1 MQSLLSWLRR
11 SEGLTTISVLV
22 LLLLPLTLFFP
33 VTIGPYTLLPA
44 DNLFQYQPFR
54 AAAAQFGIT
63 LPQNS
68 LLDDLILENYQ
79 WKRFILSALS
89 GGELPLWNP
98 YLFAGVPF
106 LAAGQHSALYPLSVL
121 YYVLPLEKA
130 YGWFTV
136 IQLGLAGVFMFV
148 FLRTLGLRHQSALFG
163 GVVWQLSGFMLVSV
177 VFPMIIAAASWLPLI
192 LAMVDRIVRQT
203 PALGGRPSSL
213 PWAVVGA
220 LAIAMMILAG
230 HVEMVLY
237 TALVAAFYALWRIST
252 VIGFANLRVDGR
264 FLLTRLAWLGF
275 MGIAGVALGAVQ
287 LLPLYELVTRNFRGA
302 GRSTFEQVLS
312 YGFPARN
319 VLLWLMPNIFG
330 NPAHHTYFDWFS
342 LRVEPIHTPSG
353 NTWWGIKD
361 HVEGGVYVGVL
372 TLLLAGMEVGNAFR
386 ALRDPRRA
394 HAGRQALFPAWWF
407 IVLAVACVL
416 FIFGTPFYAV
426 LYYGLPGV
434 DQLHS
439 PFRWKFPLTLALAAL
454 AAHAIDRLLV
464 EGRALRGKLSGMRLP
479 GQAANFSRPTL
490 IAPYIGIVLAVM
502 VALGTIAARFAW
514 GVAQPFFAQ
523 ALEGD
528 LVRRAFHSPEAFF
541 SYTASNV
548 LLFALILLLSS
559 VVWKLLI
566 ERRRQ
571 PESANPLLRHAP
583 LAAIALVALDLNLG
597 YVGFNPAVDPQLLRY
612 TPPAIAFLQSRDDGD
627 WRLTAWEP
635 AGSAAFKPLNM
646 NMAWSF
652 GLRDIRGYDSIIP
665 RQYADYM
672 RAIEPQGDLLYNR
685 IGPIRDPRSLDSPL
699 LDLLGVRYVVAEAI
713 TPIAHPAF
721 QKVYD
726 DGATLIYENT
736 RAMPRAFVLPL
747 ESTVYAERFADA
759 IQRYD
764 PRRYVILAAPGDNP
778 NPRPADPVP
787 ATITVRKN
795 NELWVD
801 ADITAPSWLVVADSH
816 FPGWRAFVR
825 PRGGSDADEREV
837 PLALVNGNF
846 RGVRFDAPAGAVTV
860 RLRYSPDSFRF
871 GAFTTFLALVAVLFL
886 GGVYVWR
893 NLPRSEKRESDVRR
907 IARNSVLLTALNI
920 VSRLIDFAFALIMLR
935 VLGPAGAGNFYFAV
949 VVVGWF
955 EIVMN
960 FGLNTFLT
968 REASRDKAHASAYF
982 AQTTR
987 LRLLLALAV
996 APVIALVVLL
1006 WRALFNLAPEAE
1018 AAILLLA
1025 LAQIPSSVATG
1036 LSALFFAFERAEVPA
1051 ALTVVTALLKS
1062 AVGVVLLL
1070 LGWGVVGLAIT
1081 SVAVNAITLG
1091 MLALAARQLLL
1102 RAREVVQS
1110 PSQPRQ
1116 VSNRAVLRESFPLM
1130 INHLLAT
1137 LFFKVDVPMLQA
1149 IKGPGVV
1156 GVYSSAYKFIDAFNI
1171 IPAYFTQSLFP
1182 AMSRMATQRDDAL
1195 ARSYVL
1201 AVKLLVM
1208 TALPLAVITAFLSP
1222 VLIGVLGGAEFLPDG
1237 AIALAVMCWSMPI
1250 GWINSV
1256 TNYALIA
1263 ANQQRALTRAFT
1275 IGLAFNV
1282 ITNAIFI
1289 PLFSY
1294 VAAAVTTIFS
1304 EIVEGAAFYYY
1315 VRRFITPV
1323 NWVEVLA
1330 RPFLATGLMSG
1341 AALVLHLAGLTLI
1354 GVLAGLGVYVAALWA
1369 LQAFNAEERAI
1380 LRPLL
1385 RRA

>member
-1 MQSLLSWLRR
+1 MRSLHSWLRR
-11 SEGLTTISVLV
+11 SEGVTALCVLV
-22 LLLLPLTLFFP
+22 LLLLPFTLFFP
-33 VTIGPYTLLPA
+33 VTVGPYTLLPA

-63 LPQNS
+63 LPHNA

-89 GGELPLWNP
+89 AGELPLWNP

-106 LAAGQHSALYPLSVL
+106 LAAGQHSAMYPLSVL

-136 IQLGLAGVFMFV
+136 IQLGLAGLFMFI
-148 FLRTLGLRHQSALFG
+148 FLRTLGLHQLSALFG

-213 PWAVVGA
+213 PWAAAGA
-220 LAIAMMILAG
+220 VAIAMMILAG
-230 HVEMVLY
+230 HVEMVVY
-237 TALVAAFYALWRIST
+237 AALVTAFYALWRVST

-264 FLLTRLAWLGF
+264 FLLSRLAWLGF
-275 MGIAGVALGAVQ
+275 MGLAGVALGAVQ

-312 YGFPARN
+312 YGFPLRN

-330 NPAHHTYFDWFS
+330 NPAHHAYFDWFS
-342 LRVEPIHTPSG
+342 LRVEPVATPSG

-361 HVEGGVYVGVL
+361 HVEGGVYVGLL
-372 TLLLAGMEVGNAFR
+372 TLLLAGMEVGNAIR
-386 ALRDPRRA
+386 AARAPRRM
-394 HAGRQALFPAWWF
+394 HAGRQALFPSWFF
-407 IVLAVACVL
+407 IVLAVVCVL

-454 AAHAIDRLLV
+454 ASHALERLRV
-464 EGRALRGKLSGMRLP
+464 EGQALRGRLSGMRLP
-479 GQAANFSRPTL
+479 VPTARFSRATL
-490 IAPYIGIVLAVM
+490 IAPYVVIGVAVLSV
-502 VALGTIAARFAW
+502 LGVVLVRLGWEAARPIFLR
-514 GVAQPFFAQ
+514 
-523 ALEGD
+523 ALANE
-528 LVRRAFHSPEAFF
+528 LVQRAFRTPEAFF
-541 SYTASNV
+541 SYTASN
-548 LLFALILLLSS
+548 LLWFSAFLLLSGA
-559 VVWKLLI
+559 VWKLLI
-566 ERRRQ
+566 ERRRR
-571 PESANPLLRHAP
+571 PDATAPLLRYAP
-583 LAAIALVALDLNLG
+583 IAAVALVALDLNLG
-597 YVGFNPAVDPQLLRY
+597 YAGFNPAVDPQLLRY
-612 TPPAIAFLQSRDDGD
+612 TPPAIAFLQARDDGD
-627 WRLTAWEP
+627 WRLTTWEP

-652 GLRDIRGYDSIIP
+652 GLRDVRGYDSIIP
-665 RQYADYM
+665 RQYATYM

-699 LDLLGVRYVVAEAI
+699 LDLLGVRYVLAEAI
-713 TPIAHPAF
+713 TPIAHPSF
-721 QKVYD
+721 RLVYD

-736 RAMPRAFVLPL
+736 RVMPRAFVMPL
-747 ESTVYAERFADA
+747 ESTVYAQSFTEA

-764 PRRYVILAAPGDNP
+764 PRRYVILLAEQGGGEPKPAH
-778 NPRPADPVP
+778 PRP
-787 ATITVRKN
+787 ATITVRKH

-801 ADITAPSWLVVADSH
+801 ADITAPSWLVIADSY

-825 PRGGSDADEREV
+825 PRGGSNADEREMPV
-837 PLALVNGNF
+837 SLVNGNF
-846 RGVRFDAPAGAVTV
+846 RGLRFDTPAGAVTV

-871 GAFTTFLALVAVLFL
+871 GAFASFLALIGVAFL

-893 NLPRSEKRESDVRR
+893 NLPRREKRESDVRR
-907 IARNSVLLTALNI
+907 IARNSVLLTTLNI

-935 VLGPAGAGNFYFAV
+935 VLGPTGAGNFYFAV

-968 REASRDKAHASAYF
+968 REASRDQSHASAYF

-987 LRLLLALAV
+987 LRLLLGASV
-996 APVIALVVLL
+996 APAVVLL
-1006 WRALFNLAPEAE
+1006 VVAWRALFNLSPDAE

-1025 LAQIPSSVATG
+1025 LAQLPSSVATG

-1062 AVGVVLLL
+1062 VIGATLLL
-1070 LGWGVVGLAIT
+1070 MGWGVVGLGVT
-1081 SVAVNAITLG
+1081 SMVVNGIALG
-1091 MLALAARQLLL
+1091 MLAFAARRLLH
-1102 RAREVVQS
+1102 ARDAAE
-1110 PSQPRQ
+1110 PPARRSQP
-1116 VSNRAVLRESFPLM
+1116 SNRAVLRESFPLM
-1130 INHLLAT
+1130 LNHLLAT

-1149 IKGPGVV
+1149 IKGAGVV
-1156 GVYSSAYKFIDAFNI
+1156 GVYSSGYKFIDAFNI

-1182 AMSRMATQRDDAL
+1182 AMSRMAAQRDQSL

-1208 TALPLAVITAFLSP
+1208 TALPLAVCTAFLAP

-1237 AIALAVMCWSMPI
+1237 AIALAIMGWSMPI

-1263 ANQQRALTRAFT
+1263 ANQQRALTRAFL

-1282 ITNAIFI
+1282 ITNALLI

-1330 RPFLATGLMSG
+1330 RPFLATGLMAG
-1341 AALVLHLAGLTLI
+1341 VALLFHAVGWTLI
-1354 GVLAGLGVYVAALWA
+1354 GVVVSLGAYAAALWA
-1369 LQAFNAEERAI
+1369 LQAFNTEERAM